1 VEFFRGC
8 HSSPAFVHTKK
19 KMKRDFLTVSDLS
32 SHEIDR
38 LLKRAIAL
46 KSGKD
51 ANACP
56 LIGKSVGLIFEKAS
70 TRTRVSFEVG
80 IYQLGAQSIYLTP
93 KEIQIGRGETIHD
106 TAKVLSRYLNA
117 VVMRTFSHDTVR
129 EFASHASIPVINGLS
144 DLHHPCQ
151 ALADLMT
158 LREKKGRLNGIRLAY
173 VGDGNNVANSLIEAA
188 AITGIRLSI
197 ACPKGYEPPAQV
209 IDRARALSKH
219 DIPIFRD
226 PEQAVSGADA
236 VYTDVWV
243 SMGQEEEALKRKQRF
258 RKYQVNG
265 KLLSFA
271 RENAVVLH
279 CLPAHRGEEITDD
292 VIDGT
297 QSVVFDQAENR
308 LHTQKALLEF
318 LLTNEL

>member
-1 VEFFRGC
+1 
-8 HSSPAFVHTKK
+8 
-19 KMKRDFLTVSDLS
+19 MKRDFLTVADFTSR
-32 SHEIDR
+32 EIDHLMR
-38 LLKRAIAL
+38 RSIAF
-46 KSGKD
+46 KSGNDK
-51 ANACP
+51 NACP
-56 LIGKSVGLIFEKAS
+56 LIGQSIGLIFEKAS

-117 VVMRTFSHDTVR
+117 IVMRTFSHETVK
-129 EFASHASIPVINGLS
+129 EFAVHASIPVINGLS

-158 LREKKGRLNGIRLAY
+158 ILEKKGHLDGIRLAY

-188 AITGIRLSI
+188 SIMGMRLAV
-197 ACPKGYEPPAQV
+197 ACPRGYEPPKE
-209 IDRARALSKH
+209 ILDRARASSKP
-219 DIPIFRD
+219 DITVMRNPK
-226 PEQAVSGADA
+226 EAVSGADA

-243 SMGQEEEALKRKQRF
+243 SMGQEEESSMRKERF
-258 RKYQVNG
+258 RKYQVNS
-265 KLLSFA
+265 KLLSHA
-271 RENAVVLH
+271 RSDAIVLH

-292 VIDGT
+292 VIDGR

-318 LLTNEL
+318 LLS